1 MTATPEFILK
11 TRISLQ
17 KLQRKGKADGET
29 MGQIVEQKKLVEGS
43 VHTQYSLSS
52 CFLNTII
59 RKYNIAISR
68 ANSFFS
74 QEYIRL
80 LKEIRNS
87 SLSKYVSMN
96 V

>member
-1 MTATPEFILK
+1 
-11 TRISLQ
+11 
-17 KLQRKGKADGET
+17 
-29 MGQIVEQKKLVEGS
+29 MGQILEQKKLVEGS
-43 VHTQYSLSS
+43 VHTHTHKYSLSS

-68 ANSFFS
+68 ANSFFP

-80 LKEIRNS
+80 LKETRNS